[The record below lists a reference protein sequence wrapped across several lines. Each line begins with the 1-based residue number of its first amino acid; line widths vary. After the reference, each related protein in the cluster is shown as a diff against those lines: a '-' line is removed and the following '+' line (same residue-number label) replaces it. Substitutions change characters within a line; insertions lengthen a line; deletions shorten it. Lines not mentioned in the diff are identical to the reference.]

1 MSTRSDRA
9 RRRAARLRRQR
20 IILGFII
27 LVALGAIGYFAF
39 TALSGRNGAAS
50 TATTPAAQSEMV
62 TLPDGLQY
70 QDVVVGTGKAA
81 ASGDTIVVDYS
92 GYLADGTEFDS
103 SINRGQ
109 PFTFTLGQGQV
120 IKGWD
125 EGIVGMKVEGER
137 KLIIPPALAY
147 GVQGYPPTIPPNATL
162 TFDVKL
168 LAVK

>member
-20 IILGFII
+20 IILGFFV
-27 LVALGAIGYFAF
+27 LVALGAIGFFAF
-39 TALSGRNGAAS
+39 TAISGRNKAA
-50 TATTPAAQSEMV
+50 ATPTPSAAQTGMV

-81 ASGDTIVVDYS
+81 ASGDSIVVNYS

-125 EGIVGMKVEGER
+125 EGLVGMKVGGER
-137 KLIIPPALAY
+137 KLVIPPDLAY
-147 GVQGYPPTIPPNATL
+147 GAKGFPPSIPPNANSD
-162 TFDVKL
+162 F
-168 LAVK
+168 

>member
-20 IILGFII
+20 IILGFFVI
-27 LVALGAIGYFAF
+27 VVLGAIGFFAF
-39 TALSGRNGAAS
+39 TAISGRNKAA
-50 TATTPAAQSEMV
+50 ATPTPSAAQTGMV
-62 TLPDGLQY
+62 TLPGGLQY

-81 ASGDTIVVDYS
+81 ASGDSIVVDYS

-103 SINRGQ
+103 SINRGK

-125 EGIVGMKVEGER
+125 EGLVGMKVGGKR
-137 KLIIPPALAY
+137 KLVIPPALAY
-147 GVQGYPPTIPPNATL
+147 GAQGFPPSIPPNATL
-162 TFDVKL
+162 TFDVQL

>member
-9 RRRAARLRRQR
+9 RRRSARLRRQR
-20 IILGFII
+20 IILGFFI

-39 TALSGRNGAAS
+39 TAFSGGSGAAA
-50 TATTPAAQSEMV
+50 TATPSVAQTGMV
-62 TLPDGLQY
+62 TLPDGLKY
-70 QDVVVGTGKAA
+70 QDVVVGTGKVA
-81 ASGDTIVVDYS
+81 ASGDSIVVDYS

-109 PFTFTLGQGQV
+109 PFNFTLGQGQV

-125 EGIVGMKVEGER
+125 EGVVGMKVGGER

-147 GVQGYPPTIPPNATL
+147 GAQGFPPTIPPNATL